1 MKLMVVEMP
10 CGAPEERASRAEA
23 QEMRGVVQFRDL
35 RLRVETPASETFRSV
50 LEMMVPAC
58 AVAPPHAV
66 SQWTLKVQVQ
76 CPGAGIEDP
85 LSVGRLVLEL
95 PYGGRRLTM
104 VEATGGVL
112 RLTAVYR
119 PGEPS
124 AGIEVDAQRGM
135 TRLVVASGDTVGLRW
150 ADYLARVFF
159 ASRLLA
165 AGWRM
170 LHASAVAVDG
180 RALVFLAGRH
190 GGKSTLAHRAVRELG
205 ALFMADDLVLIG
217 PDDTVVGWPTRV
229 AVPAQLLHDT
239 TVGRR
244 ERTVVAGVERDRVLF
259 TPAQHRA
266 ALGIG
271 YSPPVP
277 LGAVVTVDGGEAA
290 RASARADTEVLER
303 AVARATRIPQQLLY
317 VSDPLGLMGGPR
329 LADQVAAA
337 PPAEGLL
344 AGVPAAVARVAVE
357 DLPSA
362 PVWQVLEGII
372 PGAGRGR

>member
-1 MKLMVVEMP
+1 MHEH
-10 CGAPEERASRAEA
+10 E
-23 QEMRGVVQFRDL
+23 VVQFRDL
-35 RLRVETPASETFRSV
+35 RLRVEASASEMLRSV
-50 LEMMVPAC
+50 LEMVVPTC

-66 SQWTLKVQVQ
+66 SQWTLQVQ
-76 CPGAGIEDP
+76 ERRPGADNEGQLP
-85 LSVGRLVLEL
+85 GGRMVLEL

-104 VEATGGVL
+104 VEATGGVM
-112 RLTAVYR
+112 RLAAAYR
-119 PGEPS
+119 PGQPP
-124 AGIEVDAQRGM
+124 AGIEVDARQRV
-135 TRLVVASGDTVGLRW
+135 TRLVVAAGDAVGLRW

-170 LHASAVAVDG
+170 LHASAVAVEG

-217 PDDTVVGWPTRV
+217 PDGTVMGWPTRV

-239 TVGRR
+239 AVGRR

-277 LGAVVTVDGGEAA
+277 LGAVVMVDGDAA
-290 RASARADTEVLER
+290 GTCARADTEVLER
-303 AVARATRIPQQLLY
+303 AVARAARIPQQLLY

-329 LADQVAAA
+329 LADQAAA
-337 PPAEGLL
+337 EPPAEGLL
-344 AGVPAAVARVAVE
+344 AGVPAAVVRVAVE
-357 DLPSA
+357 HLPSA
-362 PVWQVLEGII
+362 PVWQGLEGII
-372 PGAGRGR
+372 PRVGRGR

>member
-1 MKLMVVEMP
+1 M
-10 CGAPEERASRAEA
+10 
-23 QEMRGVVQFRDL
+23 
-35 RLRVETPASETFRSV
+35 
-50 LEMMVPAC
+50 LEMVVPAC
-58 AVAPPHAV
+58 AVAPSHAV
-66 SQWTLKVQVQ
+66 SQWTLQVQ
-76 CPGAGIEDP
+76 EQRPGADNEGQLP
-85 LSVGRLVLEL
+85 GGQMVLEL

-104 VEATGGVL
+104 LEATGGVM
-112 RLTAVYR
+112 RLAAAYR
-119 PGEPS
+119 PGQPP
-124 AGIEVDAQRGM
+124 AGIEVDARRRV
-135 TRLVVASGDTVGLRW
+135 TRLVVAAGDAVGLRW

-170 LHASAVAVDG
+170 LHASAVAVEG

-217 PDDTVVGWPTRV
+217 PDGTVMGWPTRV

-239 TVGRR
+239 AVGRR
-244 ERTVVAGVERDRVLF
+244 ERTVVAGVERYRVLF

-277 LGAVVTVDGGEAA
+277 LGAVVMVDGDAA
-290 RASARADTEVLER
+290 GTCARSGTEVLER
-303 AVARATRIPQQLLY
+303 AVARAARVPQQLLY

-329 LADQVAAA
+329 LADQAAAA

-344 AGVPAAVARVAVE
+344 AGVPAAVVRVAVGH
-357 DLPSA
+357 LPSA
-362 PVWQVLEGII
+362 PVWQGLEGII
-372 PGAGRGR
+372 PRVGRGR